1 VLRLHKHG
9 DFTGVRLPRDFRG
22 VQRLDTNPITDI
34 SALSGLTNLR
44 DLNLH
49 TNAITDVSALRRLT
63 SLTELRINGNQI
75 KDISALSG
83 LTALTRLELTGNQIT
98 DLSALKG
105 LTSLTGLD
113 LRFNPELSD
122 IQPLLDNPGLGAGDR
137 VELRFTR
144 VSCSDAALLEA
155 KGVTVHNELFSPCP

>member
-1 VLRLHKHG
+1 MRSPPS
-9 DFTGVRLPRDFRG
+9 VRPALAPPPHPRSTR
-22 VQRLDTNPITDI
+22 RRR
-34 SALSGLTNLR
+34 LTNLR

-49 TNAITDVSALRRLT
+49 TNATTDVSALRGLT
-63 SLTELRINGNQI
+63 SPTELRINGNQI

-83 LTALTRLELTGNQIT
+83 LTSLTRLELTGNQIT

-113 LRFNPELSD
+113 LRFNAELSD

-144 VSCSDAALLEA
+144 VSCRDAALLEA

>member
-1 VLRLHKHG
+1 
-9 DFTGVRLPRDFRG
+9 
-22 VQRLDTNPITDI
+22 
-34 SALSGLTNLR
+34 LSGLTNLR

-75 KDISALSG
+75 
-83 LTALTRLELTGNQIT
+83 T
-98 DLSALKG
+98 DVSALKV
-105 LTSLTGLD
+105 LTSLAGLD

-155 KGVTVHNELFSPCP
+155 KGVMVHNELFSPCP